1 MKFTKKYPYNLIEEA
16 YIKNLELMSSSE
28 KEKYSK
34 VLFNDDYSEGISERL
49 IETIGKMK
57 PAYQEVIYAYF
68 HEGKTYRQIASD
80 RSVSANRI
88 GQMLHNVYRDLR
100 KPFNVDYI
108 LLNDIN
114 DEPSGLLMLS
124 NRTSNCI
131 KRSGIKDTNTLVK
144 MVINRPVFIA
154 KIRNMGDKSLKEL
167 EDALKENKLIPE
179 DFHVKS
185 YDEFTLE
192 EIERENKMRNME
204 DRIVRS
210 LK

>member
-1 MKFTKKYPYNLIEEA
+1 MKFAKKYPYNLIEEA

-100 KPFNVDYI
+100 KSFNADYI

-179 DFHVKS
+179 DFRVKS